1 MSPKLI
7 ELKQLQL
14 IFEVDK
20 KSIDFYLLVIKIKTS
35 EHKLLSLKLILFK
48 INFVRFHPIIT
59 LSACL
64 NSH

>member
-35 EHKLLSLKLILFK
+35 EHKLLSLKLILF
-48 INFVRFHPIIT
+48 I
-59 LSACL
+59 
-64 NSH
+64 